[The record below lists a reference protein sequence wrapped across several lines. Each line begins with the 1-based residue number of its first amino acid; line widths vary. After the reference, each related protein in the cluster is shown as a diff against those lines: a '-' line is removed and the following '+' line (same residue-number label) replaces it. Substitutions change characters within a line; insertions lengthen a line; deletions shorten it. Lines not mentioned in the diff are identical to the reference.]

1 MRRFTES
8 DLENFGTRCFASTG
22 MPLTDAC
29 VVSRALVS
37 ANLRGIDTHGVA
49 RIPAYL
55 KRIRAGL
62 INPRPEIRSS
72 SPMPFS
78 TIVDGDNAMGPVAAS
93 IAVEACMRAADTLG
107 IGAATVRRSN
117 HFGAASVYTVPA
129 TARGC
134 VAIAMSPGAP
144 SLAPHGS
151 RAALFG
157 TNPFA
162 LAVPAGRYS
171 PWSLD
176 MAASVAARGHIRR
189 AAQEGRAIPE
199 GWALDNEGAP
209 TTNPEAALR
218 GLMLPF
224 AGAKGSGIAFMVD
237 ILAGVLAGSGFA
249 GEVRD
254 WNVDFTGPADVGH
267 FFLVMKI
274 EAFMP
279 LGQFESRMETAI
291 GRLKALPPAE
301 GVEEVTYPGERSG
314 STESERR
321 RIGIP
326 LGNEVL
332 RPLAELAA
340 ELGIA
345 SPSPTL

>member
-1 MRRFTES
+1 
-8 DLENFGTRCFASTG
+8 
-22 MPLTDAC
+22 MPPPDAG

-37 ANLRGIDTHGVA
+37 ASLRGVDTHGVA

-62 INPRPEIRSS
+62 INTRPEIRSS
-72 SPMPFS
+72 SPLPFS
-78 TIVDGDNAMGPVAAS
+78 TVVDGDNAMGPVAAS
-93 IAVEACMRAADTLG
+93 TAVEACMRAADTVG

-134 VAIAMSPGAP
+134 IAIAMSPGAP
-144 SLAPHGS
+144 SLAPYGS
-151 RAALFG
+151 RAALLG

-162 LAVPAGRYS
+162 IAVPAGRYF

-199 GWALDNEGAP
+199 GWALDSEGAP
-209 TTNPEAALR
+209 TTDPDAALR

-224 AGAKGSGIAFMVD
+224 AGAKGSGIAMMVD
-237 ILAGVLAGSGFA
+237 ILAGVLAGSSFA

-254 WNVDFTGPADVGH
+254 WNADFTGPADVGH
-267 FFLVMKI
+267 FFLVMRI

-279 LGQFESRMETAI
+279 LSEFEARMETAI
-291 GRLKALPPAE
+291 GRLKALPLAE
-301 GVEEVTYPGERSG
+301 GFEEVTYPGERSG
-314 STESERR
+314 AAEAERR
-321 RIGIP
+321 RTGIP
-326 LGNEVL
+326 LGSEVL
-332 RPLAELAA
+332 RALDELAA

-345 SPSPTL
+345 PPSPIL